1 MNENTKKYIILG
13 VLIIIM
19 SSLVWYI
26 FFRMDDRI
34 ELNIG
39 DKVTFNNVLDNKKS
53 ISISVDREINNMI
66 NTVLEDVKLEK
77 VNDPYKLALN
87 ETINIINKK
96 NSYMIGQ
103 LESESEMHA
112 IIIFMNP
119 EKSSEEQYVSKSK
132 EDVYSKL
139 KNIIINITVASI
151 IAKANAY
158 MWVGNNKYGSTSN
171 ITVIKYATPV

>member
-1 MNENTKKYIILG
+1 MNESTKKYIILG

-26 FFRMDDRI
+26 FFGMDDRI

-39 DKVTFNNVLDNKKS
+39 DKVTFNNVLDNKES

-87 ETINIINKK
+87 ENINIINKK

-103 LESESEMHA
+103 LESKSEMHT

-119 EKSSEEQYVSKSK
+119 EKSSEEQYISKSK

-139 KNIIINITVASI
+139 KNIIMRY
-151 IAKANAY
+151 K
-158 MWVGNNKYGSTSN
+158 K
-171 ITVIKYATPV
+171 